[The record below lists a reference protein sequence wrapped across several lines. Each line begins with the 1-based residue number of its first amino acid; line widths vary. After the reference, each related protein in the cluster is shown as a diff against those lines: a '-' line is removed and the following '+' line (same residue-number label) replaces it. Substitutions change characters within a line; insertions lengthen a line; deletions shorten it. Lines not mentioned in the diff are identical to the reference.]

1 MTLVAHN
8 SSRID
13 QHVSAAGQVSN
24 QLSTI
29 AGSPWQPNGDMK
41 NETIP
46 RWQDQ
51 FTHTRDL
58 GIQVTLSIAL
68 GLGAFIAF
76 CILRP
81 KWTKLYHARK
91 KQSGAASQLPD
102 LPKTMF
108 GWIPVLY
115 RISETEVLDSAGLDA
130 YVVSHSR
137 RRRQRASAGA
147 QDKHAPLV
155 ESVRIPHC

>member
-1 MTLVAHN
+1 
-8 SSRID
+8 
-13 QHVSAAGQVSN
+13 
-24 QLSTI
+24 
-29 AGSPWQPNGDMK
+29 MK

-51 FTHTRDL
+51 ITHTRDL

-68 GLGAFIAF
+68 GLIAFIAF

-81 KWTKLYHARK
+81 KWTKLYYARK
-91 KQSGAASQLPD
+91 KRSGAASRLPD

-115 RISETEVLDSAGLDA
+115 GISEAEVLASAGLDA
-130 YVVSHSR
+130 YVVSHSWC
-137 RRRQRASAGA
+137 RRQRASAGVR
-147 QDKHAPLV
+147 DEHAPLV
-155 ESVRIPHC
+155 ESV